1 MMMRRLISIWAVVAL
16 GLIWSAPAQAKN
28 KKIRV
33 TVVDVAGGVVYLKPG
48 AKEGIRV
55 GQKVAFGKRSYRITG
70 VNGTSASFALGKR
83 VPKIGS
89 TGSARVPITIETQKT
104 PPKPLALAS
113 YQGQWQ
119 EASKP
124 AHKQNP
130 ERIPIASLRIGG
142 PTELSL
148 SSQSS
153 VILPLSEPKEGVA
166 RGSVRARLRAEP
178 FQENSF
184 GVDVDAEIGRW
195 FGRGLGTGLGSNSRP
210 LAEIQELRLRYGQ
223 RDAPQIGIGRLRYA
237 ANSVGMLDG
246 VRLEADVGG
255 GLSVFGFGG
264 LVPRAT
270 DGRPSADLSRFGA
283 GLLYANNKLS
293 IRPEAELA
301 VYASSFDGELD
312 EQRATMNLRAYPGP
326 LSIAGY
332 GEVSMFDNDN
342 EWGAARAELTSAGLD
357 TRVSHGQWSAS
368 VGLSAQQPERSRW
381 LASLL
386 PPSWLCTAEVQA
398 GAAAEACNGHR
409 DYRYFA
415 LGSTSYRMD
424 RYTMRAGAASTMIAR
439 QEVEQLAGF
448 LDGSI
453 DELPMD
459 ASVDASLLVSQTD
472 LVDSWAVRVGA
483 RLPVSGYGDF
493 GLYYRPGVHNYRAS
507 VESINEHRIGSE
519 VDYAITPNMSLQ
531 FLSEVLLTDEVG
543 FFASFLNLT
552 WNVLP

>member
-1 MMMRRLISIWAVVAL
+1 MRRLVYTLAMVVAVSVI
-16 GLIWSAPAQAKN
+16 GTAPAQAKD
-28 KKIRV
+28 KKIRIK
-33 TVVDVAGGVVYLKPG
+33 VVDVAGGVVYLKPG

-55 GQKVAFGKRSYRITG
+55 GQKVALGKRSYRITG

-83 VPKIGS
+83 VPKIGT
-89 TGSARVPITIETQKT
+89 TGSARVPITVESKRT

-113 YQGQWQ
+113 YKGQWQ

-124 AHKQNP
+124 AHKQSP
-130 ERIPIASLRIGG
+130 ERIPIASLRVGG

-153 VILPLSEPKEGVA
+153 VILPLSEPEEGVA
-166 RGSVRARLRAEP
+166 RVSVRGRLRVEP

-195 FGRGLGTGLGSNSRP
+195 FGRGLGTGLGSGSRP
-210 LAEIQELRLRYGQ
+210 VAEIQEFRLRYGE
-223 RDAPQIGIGRLRYA
+223 RDAPMLGIGRLRYA

-246 VRLEADVGG
+246 VRLEAEVAK

-264 LVPRAT
+264 VVPRAT

-283 GLLYANNKLS
+283 GLLYANDKLS

-332 GEVSMFDNDN
+332 GEVSIFDNDN
-342 EWGAARAELTSAGLD
+342 EWGAARTELTSAGLD

-368 VGLSAQQPERSRW
+368 LGLSAQQPERSRW

-386 PPSWLCTAEVQA
+386 PASWLCTAEVQA

-415 LGSTSYRMD
+415 LGSTSYRID
-424 RYTMRAGAASTMIAR
+424 RYALRAGAASTMIAR
-439 QEVEQLAGF
+439 QEVEQLSGF
-448 LDGSI
+448 LDGSM
-453 DELPMD
+453 DDLPMD
-459 ASVDASLLVSQTD
+459 ASLDSSLLLSQTD

-483 RLPVSGYGDF
+483 SVPVRSYGNF
-493 GLYYRPGVHNYRAS
+493 RLYYRPGVHNYRAS
-507 VESINEHRIGSE
+507 VESINEHRIGGE
-519 VDYAITPNMSLQ
+519 VDYAITPNMGLQ

-552 WNVLP
+552 WNALP